1 MFSIGVT
8 GLVLAPVL
16 AVVGLKLENNRVL
29 LSAVGYVLC
38 ALLVL
43 CIRQIMEKMHQIR
56 KRKYTRR

>member
-1 MFSIGVT
+1 
-8 GLVLAPVL
+8 VLAPVL